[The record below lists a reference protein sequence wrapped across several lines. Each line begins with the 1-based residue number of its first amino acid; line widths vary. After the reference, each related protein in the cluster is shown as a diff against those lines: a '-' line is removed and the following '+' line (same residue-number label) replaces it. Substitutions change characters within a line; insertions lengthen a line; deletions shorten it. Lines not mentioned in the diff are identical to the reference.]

1 MAGSRLSDTVM
12 LETKEGDGRLINTLY
27 PVPGGGGVSK

>member
-12 LETKEGDGRLINTLY
+12 LETKEEVGCLINTLY
-27 PVPGGGGVSK
+27 QLPGGGGVSK

>member
-12 LETKEGDGRLINTLY
+12 LETKEEVGGVINTVY
-27 PVPGGGGVSK
+27 QVPGGGGVSK